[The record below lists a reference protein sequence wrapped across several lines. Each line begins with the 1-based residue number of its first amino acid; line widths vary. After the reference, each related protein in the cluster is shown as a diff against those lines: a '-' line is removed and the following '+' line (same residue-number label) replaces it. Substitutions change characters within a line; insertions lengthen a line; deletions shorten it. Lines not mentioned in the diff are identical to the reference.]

1 MTKAEHSNLGTRIRH
16 LIELLDGDVAASYE
30 AAGLGYYKPR
40 YTPIFRSLIEH
51 EVMTIKQITE
61 QVKVSQP
68 AITQTVNDMQKR
80 GLITRIDGEDARE
93 KKVKLTAQGVAM
105 IPKLEAQWRAT
116 MAAATSLD
124 NDLPNSL
131 LATVEAAIEALQ
143 RTSFK
148 QRMAND
154 IVSEP
159 QL

>member
-1 MTKAEHSNLGTRIRH
+1 
-16 LIELLDGDVAASYE
+16 
-30 AAGLGYYKPR
+30 
-40 YTPIFRSLIEH
+40 
-51 EVMTIKQITE
+51 
-61 QVKVSQP
+61 
-68 AITQTVNDMQKR
+68 MQKR

-93 KKVKLTAQGVAM
+93 KKIKLTAQGIAM
-105 IPKLEAQWRAT
+105 IPKLEAQWQAT

-131 LATVEAAIEALQ
+131 LATVEAAIAALQ

-154 IVSEP
+154 ICEP